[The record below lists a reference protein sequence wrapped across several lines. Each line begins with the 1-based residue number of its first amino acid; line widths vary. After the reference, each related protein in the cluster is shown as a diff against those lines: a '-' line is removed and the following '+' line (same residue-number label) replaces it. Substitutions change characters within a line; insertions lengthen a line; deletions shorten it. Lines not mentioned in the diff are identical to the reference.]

1 MTSRSDCVFVAV
13 DGRDVYL
20 VRVAPGLGPVTSAG
34 HDEIA
39 RLTVHDARALLD
51 ELTVAIA
58 RVEATPLDPTEVLR
72 EVLGG

>member
-1 MTSRSDCVFVAV
+1 MTSRSDRVLVAV

-20 VRVAPGLGPVTSAG
+20 LRVAAEA

-39 RLTVHDARALLD
+39 RLTVHGARALLD
-51 ELTVAIA
+51 ELAIA
-58 RVEATPLDPTEVLR
+58 VAKAEATPLDSAEVLR

>member
-1 MTSRSDCVFVAV
+1 MTSRSDRVLVSV

-20 VRVAPGLGPVTSAG
+20 LRVTAG
-34 HDEIA
+34 KHDEIA
-39 RLTVHDARALLD
+39 RLTVHGARALLD

-58 RVEATPLDPTEVLR
+58 RVEATPLDPAEVLR

>member
-1 MTSRSDCVFVAV
+1 MV

-20 VRVAPGLGPVTSAG
+20 LRVTEGE

-51 ELTVAIA
+51 ELAIA
-58 RVEATPLDPTEVLR
+58 VARAYATPLDPAEVLR

>member
-1 MTSRSDCVFVAV
+1 MTFRSDRVLVSL

-20 VRVAPGLGPVTSAG
+20 LRVAGGD

-39 RLTVHDARALLD
+39 RLTVHNARALLD
-51 ELTVAIA
+51 ELAIA
-58 RVEATPLDPTEVLR
+58 VAKAEATPLDSAEVLR

>member
-1 MTSRSDCVFVAV
+1 MISPSDRVLVAV

-20 VRVAPGLGPVTSAG
+20 IRVAPGIGPVTRAG

-39 RLTVHDARALLD
+39 RMSAHDARALLD
-51 ELTVAIA
+51 ELATAIA
-58 RVEATPLDPTEVLR
+58 RVEATPLDPAEVLR

>member
-1 MTSRSDCVFVAV
+1 MTTSRSDRVLVAV

-20 VRVAPGLGPVTSAG
+20 LRASGTE

-58 RVEATPLDPTEVLR
+58 RVEATPLDPAEVLR

>member
-1 MTSRSDCVFVAV
+1 MTTSRSDRVLVAV

-20 VRVAPGLGPVTSAG
+20 LRVAGGE

-51 ELTVAIA
+51 ELATAIA
-58 RVEATPLDPTEVLR
+58 RVEATPLDPAEVLR

>member
-1 MTSRSDCVFVAV
+1 MISRSDRVLVSV

-20 VRVAPGLGPVTSAG
+20 IRVAPGPETVTSAG

-58 RVEATPLDPTEVLR
+58 RVEATPLDPAEVLR

>member
-1 MTSRSDCVFVAV
+1 MTSRSDRVLVTV

-20 VRVAPGLGPVTSAG
+20 LRVAGDA

-39 RLTVHDARALLD
+39 RLTVHGARALLD
-51 ELTVAIA
+51 ELGIAIA
-58 RVEATPLDPTEVLR
+58 KAEATPLGPAEVLR